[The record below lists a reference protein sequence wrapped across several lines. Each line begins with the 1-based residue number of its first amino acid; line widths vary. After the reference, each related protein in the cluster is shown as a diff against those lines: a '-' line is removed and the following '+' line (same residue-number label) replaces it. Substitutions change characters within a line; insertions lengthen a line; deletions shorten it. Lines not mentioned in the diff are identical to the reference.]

1 MRLSFTTPP
10 PSLLPP
16 LGLPDLLPAILLGL
30 VAGSAYAQGTAF
42 QSKVFFN
49 DTHMNRVERDTA
61 GVDRIYQMVDP
72 RFHRGWGK
80 GAGFSIVLQ
89 DVDQSTSELVKVS
102 YVKASASAPDQPDT
116 SKTGTLAEGTFKLFG
131 SGTGSAAVLWTLT
144 LGNRVDLPAVHGMS
158 IELPSA
164 KLNGQNQVTDG
175 LFLHNQS
182 PSSLQLPATATPK
195 HWMWVL
201 SGGKAVSWDS
211 QPGGTW
217 RFGSLYEA
225 PVAQVYIRSKAY
237 GKGLEALR
245 GPESL
250 FPSFARGDLI
260 AWDLEAKA
268 LAVTGGRKPGLAMV
282 MLGAQALNPVPKT
295 PWGDLFINPASVLTL
310 SLVLDKTGKASVP
323 GLAIPKKGISFHTQ
337 TVFVDPNVTPTKS
350 LSLSDAQFVVTH

>member
-1 MRLSFTTPP
+1 MRLPFLSPR
-10 PSLLPP
+10 PSWLPP
-16 LGLPDLLPAILLGL
+16 LILPALLGL
-30 VAGSAYAQGTAF
+30 AAGSAYGQGTPF

-49 DTHMNRVERDTA
+49 DKHMNRVERDTA

-144 LGNRVDLPAVHGMS
+144 LGNRVGLPAAHGMG

-164 KLNGQNQVTDG
+164 KLNAKNQVTDG

-182 PSSLQLPATATPK
+182 PTSLQLPATATPK

-211 QPGGTW
+211 KPGGTW
-217 RFGSLYEA
+217 RFGALYEA

-237 GKGLEALR
+237 GQGLEALR

-260 AWDLEAKA
+260 AWDLESKA
-268 LAVTGGRKPGLAMV
+268 LAVTGSRKPGIAVV
-282 MLGAQALNPVPKT
+282 MLGAQAMNPVLKT
-295 PWGDLFINPASVLTL
+295 PWGDLFVQPASVLAMI
-310 SLVLDKTGKASVP
+310 LVLDKAGKASVP
-323 GLAIPKKGISFHTQ
+323 GLPIPKKGIAFHTQ
-337 TVFVDPNVTPTKS
+337 TIFLDPNVTPARS
-350 LSLSDAQFVVTH
+350 LSLSDAQFLVTH